1 MDLEKTCSAWG
12 TKLLWKAKILLI
24 QNTLDRSTANVS
36 LGKQIHDSDLE
47 NFCQIEDMNIEDGAN
62 T

>member
-24 QNTLDRSTANVS
+24 QDAMDRSTANVS
-36 LGKQIHDSDLE
+36 LRKQIHDSDLE
-47 NFCQIEDMNIEDGAN
+47 NFCQIEHMDIQDRAN

>member
-24 QNTLDRSTANVS
+24 QEAMDRSTANVS
-36 LGKQIHDSDLE
+36 LRKQIHDSDLE
-47 NFCQIEDMNIEDGAN
+47 NFC
-62 T
+62 